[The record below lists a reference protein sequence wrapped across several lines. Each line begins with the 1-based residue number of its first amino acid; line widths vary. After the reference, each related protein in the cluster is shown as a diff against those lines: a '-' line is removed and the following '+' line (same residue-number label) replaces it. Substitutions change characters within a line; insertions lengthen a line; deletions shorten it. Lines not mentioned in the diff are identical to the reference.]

1 MFPEGRK
8 PKYLVVAH
16 VDHECCAFVVNSRVH
31 PFIEARP
38 SLSVCQVRIDAARH
52 SFLSVEK
59 TDETGRLCRMHLVV
73 HGLEGDVRGEVNSYY
88 DDPHKAVGE

>member
-1 MFPEGRK
+1 MNSAGNRQGASSS
-8 PKYLVVAH
+8 LALSSTLTS
-16 VDHECCAFVVNSRVH
+16 SRVH
-31 PFIEARP
+31 PFIEASP

-73 HGLEGDVRGEVNSYY
+73 HGLEGDVRGEVNGYY